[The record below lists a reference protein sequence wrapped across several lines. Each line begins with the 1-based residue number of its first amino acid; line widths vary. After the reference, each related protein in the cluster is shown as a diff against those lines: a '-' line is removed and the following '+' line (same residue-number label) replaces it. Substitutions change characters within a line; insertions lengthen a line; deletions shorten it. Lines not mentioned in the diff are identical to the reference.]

1 MMQLM
6 IKIVTLNNVLYLE
19 NVVTD
24 VFLLRHLIYMW
35 CNFIIYNYLNKIE
48 NDPNNFK
55 I

>member
-19 NVVTD
+19 NVVIG